1 MNVAQHPIGI
11 YSHVVKMKALLNLD
25 QESGVR
31 IVVIYGIG
39 GIGKTTIANVVYN
52 EICVVF
58 QRSSFISNLKEK
70 SEKRGLAHLQEQL
83 LNDILKTNKKIDNV
97 DRGIIQIKESL
108 NGKRVLVILDDV
120 DDEKQLQA
128 LVGNFQLFGSGSRI
142 IVTTRDERILT
153 QLEVNKTKTSI
164 FLKYKVE
171 ELNNWESLQLFSYHA
186 FGMASPTDDY
196 KELLISAVEYAKGL
210 PLALKVLGYSLYGR
224 SVFEWKS
231 ELEKLQRI
239 PHEDIQKILEL
250 SIESLNRNAKM
261 IFLDIACFFIGM
273 DKEYAIRILHGRCG
287 FFPNNDLC
295 RLVERSL
302 VTIDLQNK
310 LRMHDL
316 IRDMGREIVLKKS
329 PNDLGKLSRL
339 WFHEDALNVLKQ
351 RKVRD
356 ICNYMYIYIYI
367 YIYIDMCTY
376 IYRCMIYVL
385 CRYT

>member
-196 KELLISAVEYAKGL
+196 KELLIRAAEYARGL
-210 PLALKVLGYSLYGR
+210 PLALEVLGSFLFGR
-224 SVFEWKS
+224 SVYEWKS

-239 PHEDIQKILEL
+239 PHKEIQKILKL
-250 SIESLNRNAKM
+250 SFKSLDRYAKM
-261 IFLDIACFFIGM
+261 TFLDIACFFIGM
-273 DKEYAIRILHGRCG
+273 DKEYAIRILHGCG
-287 FFPNNDLC
+287 FFPNIDLSL
-295 RLVERSL
+295 LVQRSL

-316 IRDMGREIVLKKS
+316 IRDMGREIVRKMS
-329 PNDLGKLSRL
+329 PYDLGKLSRL
-339 WFHEDALNVLKQ
+339 WFHEDALNVLGQ
-351 RKVRD
+351 HTVRD
-356 ICNYMYIYIYI
+356 ICNYI
-367 YIYIDMCTY
+367 
-376 IYRCMIYVL
+376 
-385 CRYT
+385 